1 MSEETWRFP
10 AAESRRP
17 GVQASGRQSTAVGTQ
32 CGRGSALFCGSWKL
46 VLTDIPAPDLRVSP
60 PLVCAQDPGRTA
72 AATGGDTEEKKLSKS
87 QQLKK
92 VFQEY
97 GAVGVSVHIGISLV
111 SLGMFYTVV
120 SSGVD
125 MSAILLK
132 LGFKESLVQSK
143 VAAGTSTFVV
153 AYTIHKLFA
162 PVRISI
168 TLVSVPLIVRYFRK
182 VGFFKP
188 PAAKS

>member
-1 MSEETWRFP
+1 
-10 AAESRRP
+10 
-17 GVQASGRQSTAVGTQ
+17 
-32 CGRGSALFCGSWKL
+32 CGGHQNPSKTTT
-46 VLTDIPAPDLRVSP
+46 TDSDLSK
-60 PLVCAQDPGRTA
+60 
-72 AATGGDTEEKKLSKS
+72 TEEKKPSKS

-111 SLGMFYTVV
+111 SLGTFYMVV

-143 VAAGTSTFVV
+143 MAAGTSTFVV
-153 AYTIHKLFA
+153 AYAIHKLFA

-168 TLVSVPLIVRYFRK
+168 TLVSVPLLVRYFRK

-188 PAAKS
+188 PPANP